1 MSEANPATCN
11 LRTSFIFPN
20 QQTTEMRIFL
30 IPPLLCLF
38 FLSSCGK
45 AQIKELEIKLV
56 ASEQQREMLGTQ
68 LESVQRTNGD
78 LLDRMEDLSVIS
90 KEGATSIRESLQS
103 ISGQTSYI
111 KDLNRSIQ
119 RKDSLN
125 LALVMNLKR
134 SLDQIAGND
143 IQVEVRGGKVH
154 VSISD
159 KLLFASGSARVNAT
173 AENVLANIST
183 VLNDHRDLKVIVEG
197 HTDNVPVKING
208 VRDNWELSTMR
219 ATAVVRK
226 LTDDFYVDPSRLS
239 AAGRAEY
246 DPRGDNGTAD
256 GRARNRRT
264 EIVITP
270 NLDEFFKLAK
280 DAGTSG

>member
-1 MSEANPATCN
+1 MKFTLLSLFT
-11 LRTSFIFPN
+11 LLLFLTSCD
-20 QQTTEMRIFL
+20 QA
-30 IPPLLCLF
+30 
-38 FLSSCGK
+38 K
-45 AQIKELEIKLV
+45 VKELEVKL
-56 ASEQQREMLGTQ
+56 ASAEQQKDMLATQ

-78 LLDRMEDLSVIS
+78 LLNRMEDLSVIS

-111 KDLNRSIQ
+111 RDLNTSIQ

-134 SLDQIAGND
+134 SLDNMDQDD
-143 IQVEVRGGKVH
+143 ISVEVRGGKVH
-154 VSISD
+154 VSIAD
-159 KLLFASGSARVNAT
+159 KLLFGSGSARVNPS
-173 AENVLANIST
+173 AERVLNNIAT
-183 VLNDHRDLKVIVEG
+183 VLNDHRDLNVIVEG

-208 VRDNWELSTMR
+208 VRDNWELSTLR

-226 LTDDFYVDPSRLS
+226 LTQEFYVDPARLS

-246 DPRGDNGTAD
+246 DPRGDNDTPE

-270 NLDEFFKLAK
+270 NLDEFFALAK
-280 DAGTSG
+280 DAGIDG

>member
-1 MSEANPATCN
+1 
-11 LRTSFIFPN
+11 
-20 QQTTEMRIFL
+20 MRI
-30 IPPLLCLF
+30 LF
-38 FLSSCGK
+38 FLPLLAISLTSCNQAK
-45 AQIKELEIKLV
+45 VKELETKLS
-56 ASEQQREMLGTQ
+56 ASEQQRTMLATQ

-111 KDLNRSIQ
+111 RDLNQSIQ

-134 SLDQIAGND
+134 SLDDIEGND

-159 KLLFASGSARVNAT
+159 KMLFSSGSARVNES
-173 AENVLANIST
+173 AERVLSNIST
-183 VLNDHRDLKVIVEG
+183 VLNDHRDLNVIVEG

-226 LTDDFYVDPSRLS
+226 LTEEFYVDPARLS

-246 DPRGDNGTAD
+246 DPRGNNDTAE
-256 GRARNRRT
+256 GRALNRRT

-270 NLDEFFKLAK
+270 NLDEFFDLAK
-280 DAGTSG
+280 NAGVNG

>member
-1 MSEANPATCN
+1 
-11 LRTSFIFPN
+11 
-20 QQTTEMRIFL
+20 MRILIFL
-30 IPPLLCLF
+30 PLLV
-38 FLSSCGK
+38 FLLTSCNQAK
-45 AQIKELEIKLV
+45 VKELEAKLS
-56 ASEQQREMLGTQ
+56 ASEQQRSMLTTQ
-68 LESVQRTNGD
+68 LESVQKTNGD

-90 KEGATSIRESLQS
+90 KEGATSIRESLES

-111 KDLNRSIQ
+111 RDLNKSIQ

-134 SLDQIAGND
+134 SLDDVEGED

-159 KLLFASGSARVNAT
+159 KMLFASGSARVNAS

-183 VLNDHRDLKVIVEG
+183 VLNDHRDLNVIVEG

-208 VRDNWELSTMR
+208 VRDNWELSTLR

-226 LTDDFYVDPSRLS
+226 
-239 AAGRAEY
+239 
-246 DPRGDNGTAD
+246 
-256 GRARNRRT
+256 
-264 EIVITP
+264 
-270 NLDEFFKLAK
+270 
-280 DAGTSG
+280 

>member
-1 MSEANPATCN
+1 
-11 LRTSFIFPN
+11 
-20 QQTTEMRIFL
+20 MRILATIILAGLFL
-30 IPPLLCLF
+30 LT
-38 FLSSCGK
+38 SCNK
-45 AQIKELEIKLV
+45 AKINELETKLT
-56 ASEQQREMLGTQ
+56 ASEQQRTMLSTQ

-111 KDLNRSIQ
+111 NDLNRSIQ

-134 SLDQIAGND
+134 SLDAVAGND
-143 IQVEVRGGKVH
+143 IDVEVRGGKVH

-159 KLLFASGSARVNAT
+159 KLLFASGSARVNAA
-173 AENVLANIST
+173 AENVLNNIST
-183 VLNDHRDLKVIVEG
+183 VLNDHRDLNVIVEG

-219 ATAVVRK
+219 ATAVVRM
-226 LTDDFYVDPSRLS
+226 LTEKFYVDPARLS
-239 AAGRAEY
+239 AAGRAEF
-246 DPRGDNGTAD
+246 DPRGDNDTAE

-280 DAGTSG
+280 AAGTNG

>member
-1 MSEANPATCN
+1 MKITLTAV
-11 LRTSFIFPN
+11 
-20 QQTTEMRIFL
+20 
-30 IPPLLCLF
+30 LLCFLF
-38 FLSSCGK
+38 LTSCNQAK
-45 AQIKELEIKLV
+45 VKELEVKLSS
-56 ASEQQREMLGTQ
+56 SEQQREMLATQ

-78 LLDRMEDLSVIS
+78 LLNRMEDLSVIS

-111 KDLNRSIQ
+111 RDLNTSIQ

-134 SLDQIAGND
+134 SLDDVGGDD
-143 IQVEVRGGKVH
+143 IDVEVRGGKVH

-159 KLLFASGSARVNAT
+159 KMLFTSASARINAT
-173 AENVLANIST
+173 AERVLENISM
-183 VLNDHRDLKVIVEG
+183 VLNDHRDLNVIVEG
-197 HTDNVPVKING
+197 HTDNVPVQING

-226 LTDDFYVDPSRLS
+226 LVDDFYVDPTRLS
-239 AAGRAEY
+239 AAGRAEF
-246 DPRGDNGTAD
+246 DPRGDNNTAA
-256 GRARNRRT
+256 GRAKNRRT

-280 DAGTSG
+280 DSGVAG